1 MSLCM
6 HPLSLI
12 SLAYEEEQ
20 RRKENSMS
28 FRSPYVDLYEL
39 NEDYRNQIEQI
50 KKECR
55 KELILKQIKTL
66 KIELKGLEE
75 DE

>member
-1 MSLCM
+1 
-6 HPLSLI
+6 
-12 SLAYEEEQ
+12 
-20 RRKENSMS
+20 MS
-28 FRSPYVDLYEL
+28 FRSPYVDLYEF
-39 NEDYRNQIEQI
+39 NEDFRNQIEQI